1 MNFHGKK
8 ILFISVKTFGY
19 EKHIC
24 NKLIELGA
32 DVQYFDERPSNTI
45 FVKGIIRVYNNLYSI
60 KIARYYQ
67 GISKKILKNRFDF
80 LFVIKG
86 EVVPNSFIVNFK
98 LLNPSCKLIF
108 YTWDSFKNNPNGL
121 NVLPLFDEKFTFDK
135 SDSIKYNISFR
146 PLFFIDQYGK
156 LRGVNNLHKTNQNLL
171 FVGTAHTD
179 RYLISNIIVSWC
191 KKNKINTN
199 TYYFIPGLMV
209 FFFKKIFDKS
219 FSGFNYNSLSV
230 KPLSIEQL
238 LQLYKTATIILDIH
252 HPDQSGL
259 TMRTFEA
266 LGAGKKLITTNA
278 FIKEYFF
285 FNENNI
291 LIIERNQTEF
301 NYDFFLSPVK
311 F

>member
-1 MNFHGKK
+1 MAEPRATTIVF
-8 ILFISVKTFGY
+8 VA
-19 EKHIC
+19 
-24 NKLIELGA
+24 KLRSA
-32 DVQYFDERPSNTI
+32 T
-45 FVKGIIRVYNNLYSI
+45 
-60 KIARYYQ
+60 
-67 GISKKILKNRFDF
+67 
-80 LFVIKG
+80 
-86 EVVPNSFIVNFK
+86 SF
-98 LLNPSCKLIF
+98 
-108 YTWDSFKNNPNGL
+108 NPNGL

-311 F
+311 FYDNEMYSKMSIEGWLNEIFFSSDGDFWINS